1 MYHDLKFD
9 QWHMFS
15 HLLSGQGYINCTA
28 SWQEQRQFL
37 DLALNSLGSH
47 PVVPSIMS
55 EFENLEPSIP
65 DLTGLSL
72 LVSLNKKLL
81 CFIQKTSIPHESEG
95 RGRNLG
101 SAFHMSC
108 VDTSKTT
115 YLHFPDSHKG
125 I

>member
-81 CFIQKTSIPHESEG
+81 RFIQKHP
-95 RGRNLG
+95 
-101 SAFHMSC
+101 FHMK
-108 VDTSKTT
+108 VKAEEE
-115 YLHFPDSHKG
+115 